1 MADYGFPLL
10 FALGLW
16 WFSTG
21 VVLYL
26 DNLPGRTFR
35 WTLMGGSVV
44 LAIAIFVLIVSSAS
58 TSVAGAYVAF
68 TAGVVIWGVIEMSY
82 FTGLITGPRKTA
94 CPPGCSKWK
103 RFGLAILTSLYHELL
118 ILGTV
123 LFMVLATWGE
133 PNKVGTWTFVVLWIM
148 RWSAKLNLFL
158 GVPNL
163 NEDWLPEPLRY
174 LKTYM
179 VKRAMNLLFPVSVTL
194 ATIVDVLIVL
204 EALSPEVAL
213 DPSVFLNDPRVRAAL
228 HAPLSKNWTQSFTY
242 PFGNVYL
249 NNTPNRHGDLSI
261 EPAVFL
267 TPLFANASAKRIP
280 WVFYSGNDDSL
291 VQHRG
296 TEVIIQNMT
305 FGGQQGF
312 THKPATPWFD
322 DDGAFAG
329 IVHQERGLA
338 YVLFQGA
345 GHLVPMWKPA
355 QALVFL
361 REFVLGDNL
370 NGTVSGT
377 VVVGGENATLANDFL
392 PGGDVIFYGS
402 SATQYTLT
410 VPAASQSAWSAFIAT
425 ATATKSPLQHGI
437 NGASGGWL
445 DGTMLAAIWGT
456 TAVLWTVLF

>member
-1 MADYGFPLL
+1 MYDIPDA
-10 FALGLW
+10 
-16 WFSTG
+16 
-21 VVLYL
+21 
-26 DNLPGRTFR
+26 
-35 WTLMGGSVV
+35 
-44 LAIAIFVLIVSSAS
+44 
-58 TSVAGAYVAF
+58 TS
-68 TAGVVIWGVIEMSY
+68 
-82 FTGLITGPRKTA
+82 
-94 CPPGCSKWK
+94 
-103 RFGLAILTSLYHELL
+103 
-118 ILGTV
+118 
-123 LFMVLATWGE
+123 
-133 PNKVGTWTFVVLWIM
+133 
-148 RWSAKLNLFL
+148 
-158 GVPNL
+158 
-163 NEDWLPEPLRY
+163 PEPF
-174 LKTYM
+174 KN
-179 VKRAMNLLFPVSVTL
+179 ASSFFN
-194 ATIVDVLIVL
+194 
-204 EALSPEVAL
+204 
-213 DPSVFLNDPRVRAAL
+213 NDTVRAAL
-228 HAPLSKNWTQSFTY
+228 HTPTSKDWVRNFNY
-242 PFGNVYL
+242 PFGSVH
-249 NNTPNRHGDLSI
+249 NRSIGNQYGDPSVEPIAFLS
-261 EPAVFL
+261 ELA
-267 TPLFANASAKRIP
+267 ANASAANVSI
-280 WVFYSGNDDSL
+280 VFYSGNDDSL